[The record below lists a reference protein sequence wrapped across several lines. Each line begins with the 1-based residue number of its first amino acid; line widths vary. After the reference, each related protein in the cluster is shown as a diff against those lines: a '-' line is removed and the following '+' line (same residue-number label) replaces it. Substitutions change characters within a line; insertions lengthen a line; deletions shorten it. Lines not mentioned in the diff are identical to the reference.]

1 MSLVWTPFFATH
13 SRFLIQRWPVM
24 PQAAEWAV
32 VVDRQGGIRLLDPAG
47 WNLSALAAEFGARS
61 VFCVRRRASSV
72 RVEGWSGV
80 RSCVLEQE
88 TVPRHRVRCNPP
100 AFRQLNPPWPAAHH
114 PTL

>member
-1 MSLVWTPFFATH
+1 MDA
-13 SRFLIQRWPVM
+13 FLRDAQHILDTALASDAS
-24 PQAAEWAV
+24 AAEWAV

-61 VFCVRRRASSV
+61 VFCVRRRARSV
-72 RVEGWSGV
+72 RVEGRSDG

-88 TVPRHRVRCNPP
+88 TLPRQTARYNPP
-100 AFRQLNPPWPAAHH
+100 AFRRLNPPQLAADR